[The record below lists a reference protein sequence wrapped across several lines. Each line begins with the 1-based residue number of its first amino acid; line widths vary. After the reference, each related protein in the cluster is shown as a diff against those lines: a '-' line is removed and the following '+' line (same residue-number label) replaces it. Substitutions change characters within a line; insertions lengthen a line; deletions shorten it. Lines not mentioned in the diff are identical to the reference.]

1 MNMHE
6 NKLFLNIA
14 SLEQKHSQAQTKR
27 WLRFQRQAQNWY
39 MILIVKFIYNY
50 LYMACICCVLFVN
63 VLYVSY
69 EYNITKTQFL
79 FTF

>member
-39 MILIVKFIYNY
+39 MIVKFIYNY

-63 VLYVSY
+63 AHHEL
-69 EYNITKTQFL
+69 NITMTDVKYL
-79 FTF
+79 RRV